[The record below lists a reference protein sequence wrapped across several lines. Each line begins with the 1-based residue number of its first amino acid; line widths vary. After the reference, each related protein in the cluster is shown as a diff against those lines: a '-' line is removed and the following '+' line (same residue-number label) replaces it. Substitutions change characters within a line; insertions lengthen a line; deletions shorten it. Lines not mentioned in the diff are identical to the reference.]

1 MKNIVKPALILT
13 AICLVMTLAVAGVN
27 LLTADTIAANE
38 AKAAQESMNQLIPDV
53 EFTAV
58 KKDGLVCS
66 EAYKAGDKGYI
77 FVSSAIGYGGEVRV
91 MTALDPEGKVIG
103 IIVLAC
109 DDETPGLGQNCKND
123 SFTDQFKGAS
133 GSVELTK
140 NGGEIVSITSATY
153 TSAAVKDSVNDAL
166 ADYEVLKGR

>member
-13 AICLVMTLAVAGVN
+13 AICLVMTFAVAGVN

-58 KKDGLVCS
+58 EDDELVCS

-91 MTALDPEGKVIG
+91 MTALDTEGKVIG
-103 IIVLAC
+103 IIADQIAVVS
-109 DDETPGLGQNCKND
+109 DDIEEDTALEEDLDVDSLDLLQIVTAIEDEFDITVEDEAFETVRTVGD
-123 SFTDQFKGAS
+123 A
-133 GSVELTK
+133 VAYIEEL
-140 NGGEIVSITSATY
+140 V
-153 TSAAVKDSVNDAL
+153 
-166 ADYEVLKGR
+166 